1 LQEINIVEHSKAD
14 FISGRGL
21 VKPLLGIKETSAK
34 LEAEFV
40 KNYAMFQYAYVQFF
54 TEHLT
59 DCSRRFDGD
68 LQQMLILAIIG
79 QSYISRVIKL
89 EGDADKPPAAIS
101 ASRLADVCR
110 IPRET
115 VRRKLKILENRG
127 WIKQDGEQSW
137 TLVVDGGA
145 AVAGAELIDLDKRAI
160 KRLARMHATF
170 DRLMELPEEHKIVT
184 TYEQLEALGKA
195 GGAAETRAFAAR
207 KKMGKNNEPD
217 QAADRRTGKRAVA

>member
-1 LQEINIVEHSKAD
+1 M
-14 FISGRGL
+14 
-21 VKPLLGIKETSAK
+21 KPLTGIKETSAK
-34 LEAEFV
+34 FEAEFV
-40 KNYAMFQYAYVQFF
+40 KNYALFQYAYVQFF

-59 DCSRRFDGD
+59 DCSRLFDGD

-79 QSYISRVIKL
+79 QSYINRVIKID
-89 EGDADKPPAAIS
+89 GHADNPPAAIS

-127 WIKQDGEQSW
+127 WIMQDGEQSW
-137 TLVVDGGA
+137 TLVIDGGA

-170 DRLMELPEEHKIVT
+170 ERLMELPEQHKIST
-184 TYEQLEALGKA
+184 TYEQLEVLSYV
-195 GGAAETRAFAAR
+195 GGAAKSREFAAR
-207 KKMGKNNEPD
+207 TKMGRNDEPD
-217 QAADRRTGKRAVA
+217 QAANRRAGKRAVA